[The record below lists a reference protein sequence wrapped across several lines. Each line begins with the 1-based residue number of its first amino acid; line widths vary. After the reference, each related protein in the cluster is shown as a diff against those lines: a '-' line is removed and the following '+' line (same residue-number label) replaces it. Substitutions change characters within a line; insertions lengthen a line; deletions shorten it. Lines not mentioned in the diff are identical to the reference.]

1 MKKTATVK
9 STRPR
14 LPKITEEM
22 KAWSAA
28 LGNEV
33 KTWPGVT
40 TRPMFGLTA
49 VYRARRIFAV
59 LPRTRCMDV
68 PNSIAFKLELAGSRI
83 RTRAQ
88 RDPHI
93 SAFGMQNTRWLSFEM
108 NCDADLHPALQWL
121 NRAYEAAG

>member
-1 MKKTATVK
+1 MKKSAALK
-9 STRPR
+9 RTRPR

-28 LGNEV
+28 LGTEV
-33 KTWPGVT
+33 MTWPGVT

-59 LPRTRCMDV
+59 LPRTRCMDA
-68 PNSIAFKLELAGSRI
+68 PNSIAFKLESAGVHI
-83 RTRAQ
+83 RARAQ

-93 SAFGMQNTRWLSFEM
+93 SAFGMQNARWLSFEM

-121 NRAYEAAG
+121 SRAYEAAG

>member
-1 MKKTATVK
+1 
-9 STRPR
+9 
-14 LPKITEEM
+14 M

-28 LGNEV
+28 LGAEV
-33 KTWPGVT
+33 TTWPGVN

-49 VYRARRIFAV
+49 VYRARRIFAA

-68 PNSIAFKLELAGSRI
+68 HNSIAFKLESSGRRI
-83 RTRAQ
+83 RARAQ

-93 SAFGMQNTRWLSFEM
+93 SSFGTQNARWLSFEM

-121 NRAYEAAG
+121 SHAYEAAG

>member
-1 MKKTATVK
+1 MRKSATVK
-9 STRPR
+9 RTRPR

-28 LGNEV
+28 LGTEV
-33 KTWPGVT
+33 MTWPGVT

-59 LPRTRCMDV
+59 LPRTRCMDA
-68 PNSIAFKLELAGSRI
+68 PNSIAFKLESAGVRI
-83 RTRAQ
+83 RARAQ

-93 SAFGMQNTRWLSFEM
+93 SAFGMQTARWLSFEM

-121 NRAYEAAG
+121 SRAYEAAG

>member
-1 MKKTATVK
+1 MKKTATLK
-9 STRPR
+9 RARPR

-28 LGNEV
+28 LGTEV
-33 KTWPGVT
+33 MTWPGVT

-49 VYRARRIFAV
+49 VYRARRIFAA

-68 PNSIAFKLELAGSRI
+68 PNSIAFKLESAGSRI
-83 RTRAQ
+83 RARAL

-93 SAFGMQNTRWLSFEM
+93 SFFGRQNARWLSFEM

-121 NRAYEAAG
+121 NRAYEASG

>member
-1 MKKTATVK
+1 MRKSATVK
-9 STRPR
+9 RTRPR

-28 LGNEV
+28 LGTEV
-33 KTWPGVT
+33 MTWPAVT

-59 LPRTRCMDV
+59 LPRTRCMDA
-68 PNSIAFKLELAGSRI
+68 PNSIAFKLESAGVRM
-83 RTRAQ
+83 RARAQ

-93 SAFGMQNTRWLSFEM
+93 SSFGVQKSRWLSFEM

-121 NRAYEAAG
+121 SRAYEAAG

>member
-9 STRPR
+9 RARPR

-28 LGNEV
+28 LGTEV
-33 KTWPGVT
+33 MTWPGVT

-49 VYRARRIFAV
+49 VYRASRIFAV

-68 PNSIAFKLELAGSRI
+68 PSSIAFKLESTGVRI
-83 RTRAQ
+83 QARAQ
-88 RDPHI
+88 RDPRI
-93 SAFGMQNTRWLSFEM
+93 SFSNMHNARWLSFEM
-108 NCDADLHPALQWL
+108 NCDVDLHPALQWL
-121 NRAYEAAG
+121 SRAYEAAG

>member
-1 MKKTATVK
+1 MKKSAPVK
-9 STRPR
+9 PTRPR

-28 LGNEV
+28 LGTEV
-33 KTWPGVT
+33 MTWPGVT
-40 TRPMFGLTA
+40 ARPMFGLTA

-68 PNSIAFKLELAGSRI
+68 PNSIAFKLESAGVRI
-83 RTRAQ
+83 RARAQ

-93 SAFGMQNTRWLSFEM
+93 SAFGMQTARWLSFEM

-121 NRAYEAAG
+121 SRAYEAAG

>member
-1 MKKTATVK
+1 MKKSATVK
-9 STRPR
+9 PTRPR

-28 LGNEV
+28 LGTEV
-33 KTWPGVT
+33 MTWPGVT

-49 VYRARRIFAV
+49 LYRARRIFAV

-68 PNSIAFKLELAGSRI
+68 PNSIAFKLESAGSRI
-83 RTRAQ
+83 RARAQ

-93 SAFGMQNTRWLSFEM
+93 SFFGMQNARWLSFEM

-121 NRAYEAAG
+121 SRAYEAAG

>member
-1 MKKTATVK
+1 MKKSAALK
-9 STRPR
+9 RTRPR

-28 LGNEV
+28 LGAEV
-33 KTWPGVT
+33 TTWPGVT

-68 PNSIAFKLELAGSRI
+68 PNSIAFKLEAAGVRI
-83 RTRAQ
+83 RARAQ

-93 SAFGMQNTRWLSFEM
+93 SAFGMQNARWLSFEM

-121 NRAYEAAG
+121 SRAYEAAG